1 MNKNDILRI
10 IKNEGLRIPEL
21 NKNPNDLINVFGYYY
36 DNGWIVYETDERATV
51 FRSSKFDTE
60 EKPRSEYSVTLE
72 ADSEVTNGTIVTV
85 FDVLRK
91 NGFSAVN
98 LRTSKK

>member
-36 DNGWIVYETDERATV
+36 DNDWIVYETDERATV

-60 EKPRSEYSVTLE
+60 EKALLE
-72 ADSEVTNGTIVTV
+72 LLDWLRDQHYIDSI
-85 FDVLRK
+85 
-91 NGFSAVN
+91 
-98 LRTSKK
+98 

>member
-60 EKPRSEYSVTLE
+60 EKALLE
-72 ADSEVTNGTIVTV
+72 LLDWLRDQHYIDSI
-85 FDVLRK
+85 
-91 NGFSAVN
+91 
-98 LRTSKK
+98 

>member
-60 EKPRSEYSVTLE
+60 EKALFELLDWLRDQHYI
-72 ADSEVTNGTIVTV
+72 DSI
-85 FDVLRK
+85 
-91 NGFSAVN
+91 
-98 LRTSKK
+98 

>member
-36 DNGWIVYETDERATV
+36 DNGWIVYETDERTTV

-60 EKPRSEYSVTLE
+60 EKALFELLDWLRDQHYI
-72 ADSEVTNGTIVTV
+72 DSI
-85 FDVLRK
+85 
-91 NGFSAVN
+91 
-98 LRTSKK
+98 

>member
-1 MNKNDILRI
+1 MNKNNILRI

-60 EKPRSEYSVTLE
+60 EKALFELLDWLRDQHYI
-72 ADSEVTNGTIVTV
+72 DSI
-85 FDVLRK
+85 
-91 NGFSAVN
+91 
-98 LRTSKK
+98 

>member
-36 DNGWIVYETDERATV
+36 DNGWIVYETDERATI

-60 EKPRSEYSVTLE
+60 EKALFELLDWLRDQHYI
-72 ADSEVTNGTIVTV
+72 DSI
-85 FDVLRK
+85 
-91 NGFSAVN
+91 
-98 LRTSKK
+98 